1 MGKYA
6 RMRILVASP
15 LGMVIEPTLSRSFEG
30 SEVTVALDQ
39 LGVQNA
45 IEENLRFDVVIADLI
60 WSDPRLEFRFDGLD
74 VVDMVHA
81 ADRRT
86 PVLLAT
92 QGHSIEQDHL
102 DEAYRRSD
110 DVVGVHDKPAGIPP
124 LLTAI
129 HDAANGGC
137 QFRRPAMPRAT
148 SLHELFAGGQGGT
161 AGRLAGAIASG
172 RTWDTPSLA
181 QAANVGLDTAE
192 AVASTLL
199 GPVIRIRGEHGPIG
213 EITPPV
219 VYRWCGIHARYLMS
233 WCRRHGHA
241 DVLEP
246 PASSITATGIRTP

>member
-1 MGKYA
+1 MDTYA
-6 RMRILVASP
+6 GMRILVASP

-30 SEVTVALDQ
+30 ADVTVALDR
-39 LGVQNA
+39 LGVHNA
-45 IEENLRFDVVIADLI
+45 IEENRRFDVVIADLV
-60 WSDPRLEFRFDGLD
+60 WSDPRLEFSFDGLD

-81 ADRRT
+81 ADRGT

-110 DVVGVHDKPAGIPP
+110 DVVGVHDKPSGIPP

-129 HDAANGGC
+129 DDAANGRC
-137 QFRRPAMPRAT
+137 QSRPTTPRAT
-148 SLHELFAGGQGGT
+148 SLHELFAGGQGET
-161 AGRLAGAIASG
+161 AGRVAGAIASG
-172 RTWDTPSLA
+172 RTWDTLSLA
-181 QAANVGLDTAE
+181 QAANVGLDTAD
-192 AVASTLL
+192 AVASTVL
-199 GPVIRIRGEHGPIG
+199 GPIIRTRGEHGPIG

-246 PASSITATGIRTP
+246 STAG